1 MEKNQTSMFNKGQ
14 VQQLKGL
21 LDEQTVHLKSY
32 VKEQMMETLLEY
44 SNTFLIPQLDDL
56 RQELKKD
63 MVELRNDLRIEFK
76 SDIGRLKCEIKS
88 YVDVGFSGLA
98 IGRNVW
104 QSDNPLE
111 LTKKIKKVIWG

>member
-76 SDIGRLKCEIKS
+76 SDIGGLKYELKS
-88 YVDVGFSGLA
+88 YVDDKLA
-98 IGRNVW
+98 DQPAEIFDRMDRKLA
-104 QSDNPLE
+104 SA
-111 LTKKIKKVIWG
+111 